1 VGTLYLCEKI
11 IMPSKKKNMQVD
23 VEIPTP
29 HVLEIEQLVLGA
41 LLLEKDAILDIN
53 QILKPESFYSEKHR
67 YIYEAILEL
76 SSNLEPVDIITV
88 KTKLKKK
95 KQLEIIG
102 GAAYLSLLQTI
113 VSNTANL
120 EYHAKIVAQKY
131 IQRQLISVGNEII
144 KISTDES
151 NDVADMLDHS
161 EKLLFEVAEGNIK
174 KETQA
179 IKPLIDSALKQ
190 IQEAGKNGDFTGVPS
205 GFTDIDRI
213 TNGWQPSDLIIIAA
227 RPSMGKTAFVLS
239 MAKEVAKKN
248 FPVAIFSLE
257 MSDLQLVNRI
267 ISSESRIPAEKIR
280 TGKLTDQDWKHLEKT
295 IQPIIE
301 SPLYIDDTAGLNV
314 FELRSKCRRLVEKK
328 GVRLVIIDYL
338 QLMNAASSGK
348 SNREQEVS
356 MVSRSLKELAKE
368 LNIPIIA
375 LSQLNRSVE
384 IRSTGHKRPQLSDL
398 RESGAIEQDADIVMF
413 IHRPERMGI
422 TEDAEGNSTKGLAE
436 IIIAKHRN
444 GQVGDVKLRFIESF
458 ATFTDFD
465 NFDMD
470 ANINSITMPSRTDD
484 EDSFD
489 NINLSALE
497 DNNDVAPF

>member
-1 VGTLYLCEKI
+1 
-11 IMPSKKKNMQVD
+11 MPPKKKVPQNNF
-23 VEIPTP
+23 EIPTP
-29 HVLEIEQLVLGA
+29 HVLEIEQSIIGA

-88 KTKLKKK
+88 KTELKKK
-95 KQLEIIG
+95 KLLEVIG
-102 GAAYLSLLQTI
+102 GGAYLSSLQSM

-144 KISTDES
+144 KISTDEA
-151 NDVADMLDHS
+151 NDVADMIDSS

-190 IQEAGKNGDFTGVPS
+190 IQEAGKSGDFTGVPS

-239 MAKEVAKKN
+239 MAKEVAKKK
-248 FPVAIFSLE
+248 FPVVIFSLE

-301 SPLYIDDTAGLNV
+301 APLYIDDTAGLNV

-328 GVRLVIIDYL
+328 GVRMVIIDYL

-348 SNREQEVS
+348 GNREQEVS
-356 MVSRSLKELAKE
+356 MVSRSLKGLAKE

-384 IRSTGHKRPQLSDL
+384 TRSTSHKRPQLSDL

-422 TEDAEGNSTKGLAE
+422 TEDTEGNSTKGLAE

-470 ANINSITMPSRTDD
+470 ADINSITMPSRTDD
-484 EDSFD
+484 EESFG
-489 NINLSALE
+489 NINLSAL
-497 DNNDVAPF
+497 DNNNDDLNNIDPF